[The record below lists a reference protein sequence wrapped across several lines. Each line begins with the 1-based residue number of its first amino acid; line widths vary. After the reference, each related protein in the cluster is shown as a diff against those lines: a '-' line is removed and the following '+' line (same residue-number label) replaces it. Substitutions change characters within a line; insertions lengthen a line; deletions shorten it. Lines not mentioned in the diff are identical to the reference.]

1 MIPALH
7 GRLMLLR
14 RLSTS
19 DDVPKTILREI
30 LSLEL
35 CLDEVLSIYI
45 GHMYINVI
53 ITNHKIMIIK
63 YVQLS
68 VQKYNSIQ
76 SYNQA
81 SQGMLVSS

>member
-81 SQGMLVSS
+81 SQGC

>member
-1 MIPALH
+1 MILALH